1 MNLDLTGEDRKNGV
15 EFMVF
20 IVMLCID
27 CYSLLMK
34 IFGSQSRRPPGLLMM
49 IMTSLSDIE

>member
-1 MNLDLTGEDRKNGV
+1 VNSNLTGEDRKNGV

-34 IFGSQSRRPPGLLMM
+34 IFGSRSRRPLGLFMM

>member
-1 MNLDLTGEDRKNGV
+1 VNSDLTGEDRKNGV
-15 EFMVF
+15 EITVF

-34 IFGSQSRRPPGLLMM
+34 IFGSRSRRPPGLLVM
-49 IMTSLSDIE
+49 IMTSLLDKE